1 MILKTNDNETQ
12 TFGELK
18 TGYMFKDDNKIY
30 VKLPPHPAGG
40 FGMCMSENTS
50 KKFKDDDVV
59 VRILAT
65 YHNEIKPKIV
75 KKELKDNERIHI
87 V

>member
-1 MILKTNDNETQ
+1 MILKTDDKETQ

-18 TGYMFKDDNKIY
+18 EGYMFKDGDKIY
-30 VKLPPHPAGG
+30 VKLPPHPGGG

-59 VRILAT
+59 VKIVAT
-65 YHNEIKPKIV
+65 YHNHIKPEIV
-75 KKELKDNERIHI
+75 KKDLKEGERIHI